1 MSFSSEAK
9 AELCRMNRKK
19 KCCAVAEAYGV
30 ALYCNSFTPREIR
43 IITGSAEFVELLPRL
58 FRRAFGVSF
67 DKLTEPGASGSR
79 QTLLITDI
87 GKITTVF
94 RAFGMEPDDTLT
106 LHINLGVLENDCCRA
121 SFVRGAFL
129 AGGSMTD
136 PAKRYHLELA
146 TTHAAVSREMSALLG
161 ELGFEPGQARRG
173 ASSLN
178 YFKQSEAIADF
189 LTTVGADVSALEI
202 MSARVEKEM
211 RSEINRKVNCDSA
224 NADKIVAAAAEQLD
238 AIRII
243 EREQGLDSLPDGLQ
257 QAALLRIANPEA
269 SLSEL
274 AALSQ
279 PSVTKSCLSH
289 RLKRLTE
296 IARSGAAE

>member
-1 MSFSSEAK
+1 M
-9 AELCRMNRKK
+9 
-19 KCCAVAEAYGV
+19 
-30 ALYCNSFTPREIR
+30 
-43 IITGSAEFVELLPRL
+43 
-58 FRRAFGVSF
+58 
-67 DKLTEPGASGSR
+67 
-79 QTLLITDI
+79 
-87 GKITTVF
+87 
-94 RAFGMEPDDTLT
+94 
-106 LHINLGVLENDCCRA
+106 
-121 SFVRGAFL
+121 
-129 AGGSMTD
+129 
-136 PAKRYHLELA
+136 
-146 TTHAAVSREMSALLG
+146 
-161 ELGFEPGQARRG
+161 
-173 ASSLN
+173 
-178 YFKQSEAIADF
+178 
-189 LTTVGADVSALEI
+189 GADVSALEI

-238 AIRII
+238 AIRTI

-296 IARSGAAE
+296 IARSGAVQ